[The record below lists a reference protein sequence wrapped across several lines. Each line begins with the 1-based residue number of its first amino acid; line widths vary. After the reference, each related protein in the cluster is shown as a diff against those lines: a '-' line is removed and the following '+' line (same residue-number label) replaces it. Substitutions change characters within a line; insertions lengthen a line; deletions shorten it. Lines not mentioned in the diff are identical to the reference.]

1 MTQANSRHHIFA
13 ALADS
18 KVTGAL
24 FQRSDMGPGSCE
36 LPRKS
41 VKVERDPHGFGTGHL
56 PISPKKHRSAKDTRR
71 MDGRYTCCLNGE
83 WRVDL
88 KEYIIKE

>member
-1 MTQANSRHHIFA
+1 MQQANSRHHILA

-18 KVTGAL
+18 KVTVAL

-41 VKVERDPHGFGTGHL
+41 VQVERDPHGFGSGRL
-56 PISPKKHRSAKDTRR
+56 PISPKKHRSAKDTRSI
-71 MDGRYTCCLNGE
+71 DGRTQSEENVQYTCCVNANGA
-83 WRVDL
+83 W
-88 KEYIIKE
+88 I